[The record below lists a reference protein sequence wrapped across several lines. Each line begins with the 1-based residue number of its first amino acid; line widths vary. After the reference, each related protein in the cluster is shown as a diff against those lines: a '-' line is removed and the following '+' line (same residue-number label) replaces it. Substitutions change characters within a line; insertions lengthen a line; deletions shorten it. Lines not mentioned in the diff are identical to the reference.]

1 MSIFHFQQFSVQQ
14 KQSAMKVCTDSIL
27 FGAMTPVNGG
37 ERVLDIG
44 AGTGLLSL
52 MAAQLDAGRVTAV
65 ELTEEAYR
73 DCSLNFAASPWA
85 DRLEAVHQ
93 DIQSFALKA
102 GQPYDLVISNPPFFE
117 NHLGAEDSLRHT
129 ARHTDQLGYADLIEV
144 ADRLVSPQ
152 GLLYLLLPVHAVPKV
167 AAAASAAGFHLIRQT
182 DYPGFAH
189 SKARV
194 AALIFSRIAA
204 VLAKERLI
212 VYESAGV
219 YTQASERYLSAFL
232 LRFLK
237 AGKAIDTHPCASD
250 R

>member
-1 MSIFHFQQFSVQQ
+1 MSVFHFQQFSVQQ
-14 KQSAMKVCTDSIL
+14 KRSAMKVCTDSIL

-52 MAAQLDAGRVTAV
+52 MAAQLGAGRVTAV

-73 DCSLNFAASPWA
+73 ECNFNFGASLWA

-102 GQPYDLVISNPPFFE
+102 DQPYDLVISNPPFFE
-117 NHLGAEDSLRHT
+117 NHLRAEDSLRHI
-129 ARHTDQLGYADLIEV
+129 ARHADQLSYADLIEV
-144 ADRLVSPQ
+144 AARLVSSR

-167 AAAASAAGFHLIRQT
+167 AAAASASGFYLIRQT
-182 DYPGFAH
+182 DYHGFAH
-189 SKARV
+189 GKARV
-194 AALIFSRIAA
+194 AALIFSRTAA
-204 VLAKERLI
+204 VLAKERLT

-219 YTQASERYLSAFL
+219 YTQASERYLSTFL

-237 AGKAIDTHPCASD
+237 AEKAIDTHPCASD
-250 R
+250 

>member
-1 MSIFHFQQFSVQQ
+1 
-14 KQSAMKVCTDSIL
+14 
-27 FGAMTPVNGG
+27 
-37 ERVLDIG
+37 
-44 AGTGLLSL
+44 
-52 MAAQLDAGRVTAV
+52 VTAV